1 MATGQSQ
8 RQPPFASSSSTV
20 QPAVPLPAIEP
31 NPDPNIPDHFT
42 EMSICSS
49 FDRDDPDYVIF
60 QRIEDDLD
68 DVLSNVTSPL
78 GSCWVDY
85 GTILYDADDDEFDP
99 ILHPKVLAVIL
110 EPRSIERWE
119 EVDSQIRRLVNRAYN
134 MHSRRVPPFRYY
146 IGGAELTRSK
156 ADDGLLR

>member
-1 MATGQSQ
+1 MPSSARLAIGQSQ

-20 QPAVPLPAIEP
+20 QSAVKRSPAVEP
-31 NPDPNIPDHFT
+31 NPNPNVPDHFT
-42 EMSICSS
+42 EISVCSS
-49 FDRDDPDYVIF
+49 FDRDDPDYLVFRSI
-60 QRIEDDLD
+60 QDGLN
-68 DVLSNVTSPL
+68 DVLNDVTPPL

-85 GTILYDADDDEFDP
+85 GTIRYNDDDDEFDP

-119 EVDSQIRRLVNRAYN
+119 EVDRQIRRLVNRAYN

-146 IGGAELTRSK
+146 IGGAELT
-156 ADDGLLR
+156 